1 MSTPTELWLLAQT
14 RIRCHPILRHKII
27 MTTPSTS
34 STTIKPIPA
43 VQESVTSRLSEF
55 PWWVLVI
62 LLSGVFLVYNFLTN
76 ETYQQIISTLAE
88 GIRLTIFVTIT
99 AYIFALILGLL
110 TALGQLSKNVIA
122 RNVALF
128 YVQVVRGVPIIVQ
141 IFYVA
146 FVVVPLG
153 IEGINALGEWLTR
166 VNLLAA
172 DNALATYSIRN
183 VDFIAR
189 GIIALAIS
197 YGAFSSEIF
206 RAGIQSIEKGQVE
219 AAHALGLNWFKTMRL
234 VVLPQAIRRILPPM
248 GNDFIAMLK
257 ESSLVSVIGVNEI
270 TQLGKKYAAASFLF
284 PETYNT
290 VAFLYLSMTLILS
303 MGVKFMERRL
313 KSERET

>member
-1 MSTPTELWLLAQT
+1 MA
-14 RIRCHPILRHKII
+14 
-27 MTTPSTS
+27 TPSTS
-34 STTIKPIPA
+34 SATIKPVPA
-43 VQESVTSRLSEF
+43 VQESVTNRLSEF

-62 LLSGVFLVYNFLTN
+62 LLSGVFLIYNFLTN

-99 AYIFALILGLL
+99 AYVFALMLGLL

-122 RNVALF
+122 RNIALF

-153 IEGINALGEWLTR
+153 IQGINALGEWLASI
-166 VNLLAA
+166 NLLAA
-172 DNALATYSIRN
+172 DNTLATYSIRN

-284 PETYNT
+284 PQTYNT

-313 KSERET
+313 KTERET

>member
-1 MSTPTELWLLAQT
+1 
-14 RIRCHPILRHKII
+14 

-34 STTIKPIPA
+34 STTFKPVPA
-43 VQESVTSRLSEF
+43 FQSRMTNRLADF
-55 PWWVLVI
+55 PWWVLFI
-62 LLSGVFLVYNFLTN
+62 FLGGIFLLYNFLTN
-76 ETYQQIISTLAE
+76 ATYQQIISTLAE

-99 AYIFALILGLL
+99 AYVFAIVLGLL
-110 TALGQLSKNVIA
+110 TALGQLSNNTLV

-128 YVQVVRGVPIIVQ
+128 YVQVVRGIPIIVQ

-146 FVVVPLG
+146 FVVVPLAIQG
-153 IEGINALGEWLTR
+153 LNGLGNWLASMN
-166 VNLLAA
+166 VLAA
-172 DNALATYSIRN
+172 DNTLSSYSIRN

-206 RAGIQSIEKGQVE
+206 RAGIQSIERGQIE
-219 AAHALGLNWFKTMRL
+219 ASHALGLNWFKTMRL
-234 VVLPQAIRRILPPM
+234 IVLPQAIRRILPPLS
-248 GNDFIAMLK
+248 NDFIAMLK

-284 PETYNT
+284 PQTYNT
-290 VAFLYLSMTLILS
+290 VAFLYLSMTLVLS

-313 KSERET
+313 KTERE

>member
-1 MSTPTELWLLAQT
+1 
-14 RIRCHPILRHKII
+14 

-34 STTIKPIPA
+34 SATIKPVPA
-43 VQESVTSRLSEF
+43 VQESVTNRLSEF

-62 LLSGVFLVYNFLTN
+62 LLSGVFLIYNFLTN

-99 AYIFALILGLL
+99 AYVFALMLGLL

-122 RNVALF
+122 RNIALF

-153 IEGINALGEWLTR
+153 IEGINALGEWLASI
-166 VNLLAA
+166 NLLAA
-172 DNALATYSIRN
+172 DNTLATYSIRN

-234 VVLPQAIRRILPPM
+234 VILPQAIRRILPPM

-313 KSERET
+313 KTERET

>member
-1 MSTPTELWLLAQT
+1 
-14 RIRCHPILRHKII
+14 

-34 STTIKPIPA
+34 STTIRPVPA
-43 VQESVTSRLSEF
+43 VQERVTNRLSDF

-62 LLSGVFLVYNFLTN
+62 LLSGVLLLYNFLTN

-88 GIRLTIFVTIT
+88 GIRLTIIVTIT
-99 AYIFALILGLL
+99 AYIFALMFGLL
-110 TALGQLSKNVIA
+110 TALGQLSRNVIA
-122 RNVALF
+122 RNIALF

-153 IEGINALGEWLTR
+153 IEGINALGEWLASM
-166 VNLLAA
+166 NLLAI
-172 DNALATYSIRN
+172 DNSLATYSIRN

-206 RAGIQSIEKGQVE
+206 RAGIQSIEKGQIE

-234 VVLPQAIRRILPPM
+234 VVLPQAIRRILPPL

-303 MGVKFMERRL
+303 MGVKVMERRL
-313 KSERET
+313 KTERET